1 MMWIEQSKNLTGLG
15 RTLLP
20 TSHIISTK
28 LNGYL
33 KMIDVWG
40 ADHGVTRRMQAAVNA
55 ASNYEASLDVKIC
68 QIVHLLKTGN
78 RLECRNGLV
87 LLLRLKTF

>member
-1 MMWIEQSKNLTGLG
+1 
-15 RTLLP
+15 
-20 TSHIISTK
+20 
-28 LNGYL
+28 
-33 KMIDVWG
+33 MIDVWG
-40 ADHGVTRRMQAAVNA
+40 ADHGGYVRRMQAAVNA

-68 QIVHLLKTGN
+68 QIVHLLKNGN